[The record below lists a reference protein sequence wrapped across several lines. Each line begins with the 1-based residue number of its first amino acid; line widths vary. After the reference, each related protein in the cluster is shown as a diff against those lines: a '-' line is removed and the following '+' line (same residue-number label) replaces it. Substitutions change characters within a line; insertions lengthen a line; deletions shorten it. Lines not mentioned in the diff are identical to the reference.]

1 MHANIFQLNVKKK
14 QKNKKTKNQ
23 KKTQYAGNLYSQSEK
38 RLLNYKM
45 NLILFFT
52 GEIDNTRYG
61 YKDVEMVHKIIDEMC
76 KQIGLKY

>member
-1 MHANIFQLNVKKK
+1 MLEICILKVKKK
-14 QKNKKTKNQ
+14 IK
-23 KKTQYAGNLYSQSEK
+23 LRDE
-38 RLLNYKM
+38 LDF
-45 NLILFFT
+45 IFT

>member
-1 MHANIFQLNVKKK
+1 MHINIFQLNVKKK
-14 QKNKKTKNQ
+14 EKRS
-23 KKTQYAGNLYSQSEK
+23 QYAGNLYSQSEK
-38 RLLNYKM
+38 KTIKLQDELGF
-45 NLILFFT
+45 IFT